1 MLLLIY
7 FIVLVCYIQIK
18 INFLMVGHTHEII
31 DQVFSRLGVQ
41 IKNQNIL
48 TLEGMFIHHACCC
61 CGMLQT
67 LKQTKQTLWD
77 VTNLQD
83 FSMKLRTVFSRL
95 SEQSD
100 KVHILILHLK
110 HVHRV
115 HHLVHLPLKC
125 WYIFKTR
132 NGEMPIYF
140 SFSKVKNTCRKC
152 PKLAK
157 IEFQNPTEACT
168 KNIPL
173 LPTS

>member
-67 LKQTKQTLWD
+67 VTPSPLPPSGPSAKNLLTL
-77 VTNLQD
+77 
-83 FSMKLRTVFSRL
+83 SMKLRTVFSRL

-110 HVHRV
+110 HIGYTIWFTY
-115 HHLVHLPLKC
+115 L
-125 WYIFKTR
+125 
-132 NGEMPIYF
+132 
-140 SFSKVKNTCRKC
+140 
-152 PKLAK
+152 
-157 IEFQNPTEACT
+157 
-168 KNIPL
+168 
-173 LPTS
+173 